1 MYNFVQALSKSLSVR
16 EDFSEGFFRGSGFRG
31 SGFGGLGA
39 QDFRGW
45 GFRVWGPG
53 LQGLGLGVSSDSST
67 TPAKTE
73 A

>member
-16 EDFSEGFFRGSGFRG
+16 EDFSEGFFRVSGFRG

-53 LQGLGLGVSSDSST
+53 LQGLGCPPILRLHPPKQKHRG
-67 TPAKTE
+67 
-73 A
+73 